1 MTVVKEE
8 IRDQIIDSA
17 SEIFSRFGFR
27 KTTMD
32 EIARAMRKGKSS
44 IYYYF
49 TSKEDIF
56 KAVVEKEAQ
65 TLREEVTRAVES
77 SNVPAEKLRNYILAR
92 MKVMKNVSNFYDTLK
107 NEYLNHLDFVNKV
120 REKYDKQEIRILTG
134 ILEEG
139 QKNGVFRTDDPE
151 LAAIAIVTALKG
163 LEIPLFWSKANKN
176 IERRVDDLLNIL
188 LYGLLRK

>member
-8 IRDQIIDSA
+8 IRDQIIDTA
-17 SEIFSRFGFR
+17 SEIFGRFGFR

-65 TLREEVTRAVES
+65 TLREEVIRAVES
-77 SNVPAEKLRNYILAR
+77 SDVPTEKLRNYILAR
-92 MKVMKNVSNFYDTLK
+92 MKVIKNVSNFYDTLK

-139 QKNGVFRTDDPE
+139 QKNGVFRTEDPE

-176 IERRVDDLLNIL
+176 IEKRVDDLLNIL